1 MPESVADLAE
11 RAKRLSPE
19 DRAQL
24 VLAIIESL
32 DSAEAPDVEQAWLA
46 EVRRR
51 SAELD
56 RGDAK
61 AIPAA
66 EVFKRMYAAP
76 LK

>member
-1 MPESVADLAE
+1 MPESVADLEE

-24 VLAIIESL
+24 ALAIIESL
-32 DSAEAPDVEQAWLA
+32 DSAEAADVEQAWLA
-46 EVRRR
+46 EVHRR
-51 SAELD
+51 SVELD

-66 EVFKRMYAAP
+66 DVFKDVRSA

>member
-24 VLAIIESL
+24 ALAIIESL

-51 SAELD
+51 SAELG

-66 EVFKRMYAAP
+66 EVFKDVRSS